1 MQSTELALINY
12 QRREKKKIF
21 HLLLNKLQ
29 IQNFFIPHKIFM
41 PPQGV
46 IAINSSDLKKNI

>member
-12 QRREKKKIF
+12 QRRAKKKIF
-21 HLLLNKLQ
+21 ELLLNKLQ

-46 IAINSSDLKKNI
+46 IAINSSDLKKKK